1 MRSVKW
7 RHFQR
12 PSMTAKP
19 DFKGHSNIWCETERQ
34 LQWTITINRYLHVPN
49 SPTQRCHLELRQGS
63 NWWGWGWL
71 PPPQEPHPRSHRSGS
86 SLFTIRT
93 LNYVDCS

>member
-7 RHFQR
+7 HHFQR

-34 LQWTITINRYLHVPN
+34 LQWTITINRYLHVRA
-49 SPTQRCHLELRQGS
+49 QLKGVI
-63 NWWGWGWL
+63 W
-71 PPPQEPHPRSHRSGS
+71 
-86 SLFTIRT
+86 
-93 LNYVDCS
+93 NYVRVRIGGDGAGCPLPKNLTPALIVPVLLYLQFEL